1 MARYLTRPLG
11 LEAVLRL
18 RTSRG
23 INMNGF
29 HGHFFVR
36 SQDLLALPCVSPDH
50 GYTFQL
56 TIEDE
61 LGRHNGNAFF
71 QSALLYTSSNGQRR
85 IRVHTL
91 ALPVVKDASKVFA
104 HADTVA
110 ITALLAK
117 LGGFGA
123 GRAGSACL
131 GGRNLRPRRRWRP
144 GGARQALSHPFFCCG
159 RGRALSP
166 PPCVAAADRLPP
178 LLPRRPVAIL
188 HPSLAQASTGWKRA
202 ACRMR
207 AWP

>member
-1 MARYLTRPLG
+1 VGFDLFLFNNQHIDLSTLSNAVRFGGGSIYHYSNFSVTKEPAVLRLAGDMGRYLTRPLG

-23 INMNGF
+23 ISMNGF

-56 TIEDE
+56 TIEEE

-91 ALPVVKDASKVFA
+91 ALPVVKDAGSVFA

-117 LGGFGA
+117 LGES
-123 GRAGSACL
+123 R
-131 GGRNLRPRRRWRP
+131 
-144 GGARQALSHPFFCCG
+144 
-159 RGRALSP
+159 
-166 PPCVAAADRLPP
+166 
-178 LLPRRPVAIL
+178 
-188 HPSLAQASTGWKRA
+188 T
-202 ACRMR
+202 
-207 AWP
+207 